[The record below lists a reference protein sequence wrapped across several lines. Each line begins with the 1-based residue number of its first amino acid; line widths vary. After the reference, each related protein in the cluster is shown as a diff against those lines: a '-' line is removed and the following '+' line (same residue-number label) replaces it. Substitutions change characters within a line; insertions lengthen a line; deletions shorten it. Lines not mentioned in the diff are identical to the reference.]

1 MCGMAR
7 EVADFASGQ
16 YRVIGVASCVTALL
30 LFGFA
35 KWMNADPVSVQYFL
49 QFACVLA
56 SLLLW
61 GLFMEC
67 GFCEFLRIWRWHRRT
82 ALRK

>member
-1 MCGMAR
+1 
-7 EVADFASGQ
+7 
-16 YRVIGVASCVTALL
+16 
-30 LFGFA
+30 
-35 KWMNADPVSVQYFL
+35 MNADPVSVQYFL